1 MSVGTEIENTALV
14 ENERRFFPKLKLTDV
29 EASKASQRVS
39 GEGFRYKPPGM
50 GSEKKWGKLI
60 KQIKEP
66 IDPINNKLIFILFAS
81 QPFITNLEHH
91 PVKLLSKS

>member
-1 MSVGTEIENTALV
+1 M
-14 ENERRFFPKLKLTDV
+14 KLTDV
-29 EASKASQRVS
+29 EASKASQHVS
-39 GEGFRYKPPGM
+39 GEGFRSKPPGM
-50 GSEKKWGKLI
+50 GSKKVEKWSELI

-66 IDPINNKLIFILFAS
+66 IDPINNKLISILFVS